1 MANDDG
7 WSEEKFR
14 ALTLHSVDIISLL
27 DGQGRLLFNSP
38 ATVRINGFTPEELQ
52 NRETFELI
60 HPDDRAEV
68 GRVFAEVLATSGS
81 VRRVEYRYLTKDGRW
96 LWMEAVASNQLDNP
110 AVRGVVANS
119 RDVSER
125 KAAEA
130 ERARLEQN
138 VQHLEKL
145 ESLGLMAGGVA
156 HDFNNLLA
164 VILAEVSVAR
174 ADPSTMTDALEHIE
188 KAAQSAEALTR
199 QLLTSSGKDLANAVV
214 TDARALLE
222 AAAPLLQRAVKG
234 VRLEWV
240 LAPNVPAVRCDPVQ
254 LNQLLMNLVINAAEA
269 SDGRGV
275 VNVRLSSREV
285 TAAELAEGPLTA
297 GFAPGPAVVLE
308 VHDAGH
314 GMTPETLRHVFDPF
328 FSTKRPGRGLGL
340 AVVAGFVRSHG
351 AALHVRSSPGAGST
365 FSLFLP
371 PTREAPRSSSS
382 STPRQFAGRALVIDD
397 DALVLRTTT
406 RLLKAL
412 GFTCTGVSTGADAL
426 ARFREDATSWTIV
439 VSDLLMPGVDG
450 PTTVDQLRALN
461 PKQAVLFVSGFPSGH
476 GPGPDERTG
485 FVSKPFTA
493 DSLTAELA
501 RLVPHAVVQ
510 GIGTR

>member
-1 MANDDG
+1 MSNDDD

-38 ATVRINGFTPEELQ
+38 ATVRINGFTPEELL
-52 NRETFELI
+52 NRETFELV

-68 GRVFAEVLATSGS
+68 GRVFADVLATKGT

-119 RDVSER
+119 RDISER

-138 VQHLEKL
+138 VQHLQKL

-174 ADPSTMTDALEHIE
+174 ADAKSTTDALEHIE
-188 KAAQSAEALTR
+188 KAAQSAAALTR
-199 QLLTSSGKDLANAVV
+199 QLLSSSGRDRAKAVA
-214 TDARALLE
+214 TDPRAVIE
-222 AAAPLLQRAVKG
+222 TAAPLLQRAARG
-234 VRLEWV
+234 VTLDWRLD
-240 LAPNVPAVRCDPVQ
+240 PKVPAVRCDPVQ

-269 SDGRGV
+269 SEGRGV
-275 VNVRLSSREV
+275 VSVRLLTREV
-285 TAAELAEGPLTA
+285 TATELAEGPLTA
-297 GFAPGPAVVLE
+297 GFAPGRTVVLE

-340 AVVAGFVRSHG
+340 AVVASFVRGHG
-351 AALHVRSSPGAGST
+351 AALHVRSTPGAGST
-365 FSLFLP
+365 FSLFLRPTDEAIVAAPP
-371 PTREAPRSSSS
+371 PT
-382 STPRQFAGRALVIDD
+382 TMHFVGRALVIDD

-406 RLLKAL
+406 RLLTAL
-412 GFTCTGVSTGADAL
+412 GFTCVGVSTGAEAL
-426 ARFREDATSWTIV
+426 TRFREDVTAWTIV
-439 VSDLLMPGVDG
+439 VSDLLMPDVDG
-450 PTTVDQLRALN
+450 ATTVDQLRGLN
-461 PKQAVLFVSGFPSGH
+461 PKQPALFVSGYSAGH
-476 GPGPDERTG
+476 GTEPDVRTG
-485 FVSKPFTA
+485 FISKPFTA
-493 DSLTAELA
+493 DALTAELA

>member
-1 MANDDG
+1 MANDDE

-38 ATVRINGFTPEELQ
+38 ATLRINGFTPEELL

-68 GRVFAEVLATSGS
+68 GRVFGEVLATKGT

-119 RDVSER
+119 RDISER

-164 VILAEVSVAR
+164 VILAELSIAR
-174 ADPSTMTDALEHIE
+174 ANPAATNEVLEHIE
-188 KAAQSAEALTR
+188 KAAQSATALTR
-199 QLLTSSGKDLANAVV
+199 QLLSSSGRDRAKVV
-214 TDARALLE
+214 ATDVRALVE
-222 AAAPLLQRAVKG
+222 AAAPLLQRAVRAVK
-234 VRLEWV
+234 LEWR
-240 LAPNVPAVRCDPVQ
+240 LDPNVPAVRCDPVQ
-254 LNQLLMNLVINAAEA
+254 LDQLLMNLVINAGEA
-269 SDGRGV
+269 SEGRGV
-275 VNVRLSSREV
+275 VGVRLLTREV

-297 GFAPGPAVVLE
+297 GFAPGRAVVLE

-328 FSTKRPGRGLGL
+328 FSTRHPGRGLGL
-340 AVVAGFVRSHG
+340 AVVASFVRSHG

-365 FSLFLP
+365 FSLFLR
-371 PTREAPRSSSS
+371 PTDEVVMQKRATKLTRFE
-382 STPRQFAGRALVIDD
+382 GRALVVDD

-406 RLLKAL
+406 RLLTAL
-412 GFTCTGVSTGADAL
+412 GFKCVSVSTGAEAL
-426 ARFREDATSWTIV
+426 ARFRDDVTGWAIV
-439 VSDLLMPGVDG
+439 VSDLMMPGVDG
-450 PTTVDQLRALN
+450 ATTVDQLRALN
-461 PKQAVLFVSGFPSGH
+461 PKQPALFVSGYSSGH
-476 GPGPDERTG
+476 GAEPDQVTG
-485 FVSKPFTA
+485 FISKPFTA
-493 DSLTAELA
+493 EALTAELA
-501 RLVPHAVVQ
+501 RLVPHAVVRSP
-510 GIGTR
+510 GP

>member
-1 MANDDG
+1 MSNDDG

-38 ATVRINGFTPEELQ
+38 ATVRINGFTPEELL

-68 GRVFAEVLATSGS
+68 GRVFADVLATKGT

-119 RDVSER
+119 RDISER

-174 ADPSTMTDALEHIE
+174 ADPSSTNEVLEHIE
-188 KAAQSAEALTR
+188 KAAQSAASLTR
-199 QLLTSSGKDLANAVV
+199 QLLSSAGRARTQMVA
-214 TDARALLE
+214 TDVRALIE
-222 AAAPLLQRAVKG
+222 AAAPVLQRAVRG
-234 VRLEWV
+234 VTLDWRLE
-240 LAPNVPAVRCDPVQ
+240 ANVPAVRCDPVQ
-254 LNQLLMNLVINAAEA
+254 LNQLLMNLVINAGEA
-269 SDGRGV
+269 SQGQGV
-275 VNVRLSSREV
+275 VGVRLLTREV
-285 TAAELAEGPLTA
+285 TADELAEGPLTT
-297 GFAPGPAVVLE
+297 GFAPGRAVVLE
-308 VHDAGH
+308 VRDAGH
-314 GMTPETLRHVFDPF
+314 GMTPETMRHVFDPF
-328 FSTKRPGRGLGL
+328 FSTRRQGRGLGL
-340 AVVAGFVRSHG
+340 AVVASFVRNHG
-351 AALHVRSSPGAGST
+351 AALHVRSAPQVGST
-365 FSLFLP
+365 FSLFLRPTGDAVVRPAP
-371 PTREAPRSSSS
+371 PAVMRFE
-382 STPRQFAGRALVIDD
+382 GRALVIDD
-397 DALVLRTTT
+397 DPLVLRTTT
-406 RLLKAL
+406 RLLTAL
-412 GFTCTGVSTGADAL
+412 GFDCVGVDTGAAAL
-426 ARFREDATSWTIV
+426 ARFREDVTAWTIV
-439 VSDLLMPGVDG
+439 VSDLMMPGVDG
-450 PTTVDQLRALN
+450 ATTVDQLRALN
-461 PKQAVLFVSGFPSGH
+461 PKQPALFVSGYSAGH
-476 GPGPDERTG
+476 GTEPDVRTG
-485 FVSKPFTA
+485 FISKPFSA
-493 DSLTAELA
+493 NALTAELA

-510 GIGTR
+510 GIEKR

>member
-1 MANDDG
+1 MSNDDG

-38 ATVRINGFTPEELQ
+38 ATVRINGFTPEELL

-68 GRVFAEVLATSGS
+68 GRVFAEVLTAPGT

-119 RDVSER
+119 RDISER

-138 VQHLEKL
+138 VQHLQKL

-164 VILAEVSVAR
+164 VILSEVSVAR
-174 ADPSTMTDALEHIE
+174 ADPSSTREVLEHIE
-188 KAAQSAEALTR
+188 RAAQSAAGLTR
-199 QLLTSSGKDLANAVV
+199 QLLSSAGRERTKMVP
-214 TDARALLE
+214 TDARALIE
-222 AAAPLLQRAVKG
+222 TAVPLLQRAVRNVTLD
-234 VRLEWV
+234 VRLDT
-240 LAPNVPAVRCDPVQ
+240 NVPAVRCDPVQ
-254 LNQLLMNLVINAAEA
+254 LNQLLMNLVINAGEA
-269 SDGRGV
+269 SDGHGV
-275 VNVRLSSREV
+275 VGVRLLARDV
-285 TAAELAEGPLTA
+285 TAAELTEGPLTT
-297 GFAPGPAVVLE
+297 GFTPGRAVVLE
-308 VHDAGH
+308 VHDSGH
-314 GMTPETLRHVFDPF
+314 GMTPETVRHVFDPF

-340 AVVAGFVRSHG
+340 AVVASFVRSHG

-365 FSLFLP
+365 FSLFLR
-371 PTREAPRSSSS
+371 PTDEAVVQAREPAIR
-382 STPRQFAGRALVIDD
+382 RFEGRALVIDD

-406 RLLKAL
+406 RLLSAL
-412 GFTCTGVSTGADAL
+412 GFTCVGVTTGAEAL
-426 ARFREDATSWTIV
+426 ARFREDATGWTIV
-439 VSDLLMPGVDG
+439 ISDLLMPGVDG
-450 PTTVDQLRALN
+450 ATTVDQLRALN
-461 PKQAVLFVSGFPSGH
+461 PKQPALFVSGYSAGH
-476 GPGPDERTG
+476 GAEPDVRTG
-485 FVSKPFTA
+485 FISKPFTA
-493 DSLTAELA
+493 EALTAELA

-510 GIGTR
+510 GIATR